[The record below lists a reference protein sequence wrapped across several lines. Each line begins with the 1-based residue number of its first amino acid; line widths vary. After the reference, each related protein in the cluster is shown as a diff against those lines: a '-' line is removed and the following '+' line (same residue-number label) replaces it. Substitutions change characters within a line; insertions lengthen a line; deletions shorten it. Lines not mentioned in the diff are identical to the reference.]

1 MMAIRVGR
9 MMLLFLV
16 SSWIII
22 HLGMNPDRGGRPP
35 MDSKV
40 IRISVVIR
48 GILFHVCES
57 DSVVV
62 EELWINRMNIVSVI
76 IM

>member
-1 MMAIRVGR
+1 MIAIRVGR

-16 SSWIII
+16 SSWMII
-22 HLGMNPDRGGRPP
+22 HLGTNPDSGGRPP

-40 IRISVVIR
+40 IRISVVVR
-48 GILFHVCES
+48 GVLFHVCES

-62 EELWINRMNIVSVI
+62 EEL
-76 IM
+76 

>member
-1 MMAIRVGR
+1 M
-9 MMLLFLV
+9 
-16 SSWIII
+16 II
-22 HLGMNPDRGGRPP
+22 HLGMNPDSGGRPP

-40 IRISVVIR
+40 IRISVVVR
-48 GILFHVCES
+48 GVLFHVWES

-62 EELWINRMNIVSVI
+62 EELWINSINIVSVI

>member
-1 MMAIRVGR
+1 MIAIRVGR

-16 SSWIII
+16 SSWMII
-22 HLGMNPDRGGRPP
+22 HLGINPDSGGRPP

-40 IRISVVIR
+40 IRINVVVR
-48 GILFHVCES
+48 GVLFHVCES

-62 EELWINRMNIVSVI
+62 EEL
-76 IM
+76 